1 MDQAIV
7 ARVALPSTAR
17 GCKPKPREMP
27 PNSRYRRSLLL
38 TAAAFVLVVLLG
50 PTLGPATARAQK
62 WEVVTREE
70 GITITKRELP
80 GRNFPIF
87 RGVGDVEAPIWQAM
101 GIIYDVPRY
110 VDWQANCTQ
119 AKVLKAVSEVE
130 QYVYTRT
137 WAPWPVADRDA
148 IYHAVVKVEFKP
160 KFALEVRFESA
171 KLDSVPPVKGVV
183 RMANTRG
190 FFRLTELGP
199 NRTHVDYHVDGDP
212 GGMLPTWLAKM
223 AVKKV
228 PLDAIKGMRK
238 RAVVTRGKYNE
249 HIKRWK
255 ALAAELQK

>member
-1 MDQAIV
+1 MSRPPTHRCRLP
-7 ARVALPSTAR
+7 RVAPLAALVLALSLGGAR
-17 GCKPKPREMP
+17 P
-27 PNSRYRRSLLL
+27 
-38 TAAAFVLVVLLG
+38 
-50 PTLGPATARAQK
+50 ARAQK
-62 WEVVTREE
+62 WDLVTRDD
-70 GITITKRELP
+70 GIVVTKRELP

-87 RGVGDVEAPIWQAM
+87 RATGDVDTPIWQAM

-110 VDWQANCTQ
+110 VDWQANCIV
-119 AKVLKAVSEVE
+119 AKVLKAPNEME
-130 QYVYTRT
+130 EYVYTRT

-160 KFALEVRFESA
+160 KFVVEIRFESA

-183 RMANTRG
+183 RMDNTRG

-199 NRTHVDYHVDGDP
+199 TKTHVDYHVDGDP

-238 RAVVTRGKYNE
+238 RAVVTRGKYDE
-249 HIKRWK
+249 LIKRWK
-255 ALAAELQK
+255 VLAAAMQK

>member
-1 MDQAIV
+1 MSRV
-7 ARVALPSTAR
+7 SMHRSRTRRVAPL
-17 GCKPKPREMP
+17 
-27 PNSRYRRSLLL
+27 
-38 TAAAFVLVVLLG
+38 AAVVLALALG
-50 PTLGPATARAQK
+50 GARPAAAQK
-62 WEVVTREE
+62 WEVITRED
-70 GITITKRELP
+70 GIVITKRELP

-87 RGVGDVEAPIWQAM
+87 RGVGDVDAPIWQAM

-110 VDWQANCTQ
+110 VDWQANCTV
-119 AKVLKAVSEVE
+119 AKVLKAPSETE

-160 KFALEVRFESA
+160 KFAIEIRFEAA
-171 KLDSVPPVKGVV
+171 KLDAVPPVKGVV
-183 RMANTRG
+183 RMENTRG

-212 GGMLPTWLAKM
+212 GGLLPTWLAKM

-238 RAVVTRGKYNE
+238 RAVITRGKYDE

-255 ALAAELQK
+255 QLAAAMQK

>member
-1 MDQAIV
+1 MQLASTHRASTQRAAPV
-7 ARVALPSTAR
+7 AAAVLA
-17 GCKPKPREMP
+17 
-27 PNSRYRRSLLL
+27 LLL
-38 TAAAFVLVVLLG
+38 GLG
-50 PTLGPATARAQK
+50 ARPAQAQK

-70 GITITKRELP
+70 GITVTKRELP

-87 RGVGDVEAPIWQAM
+87 RGVGDVDTPIWQAM

-110 VDWQANCTQ
+110 VDWQANCTV
-119 AKVLKAVSEVE
+119 AKVLKNVSDME

-160 KFALEVRFESA
+160 KFVVEIRFEAA
-171 KLDSVPPVKGVV
+171 KLASVPPVKGLV
-183 RMANTRG
+183 RMENTRG

-199 NRTHVDYHVDGDP
+199 NKTHVDYHVDGDP

-228 PLDAIKGMRK
+228 PFDAIKGMRK
-238 RAVVTRGKYNE
+238 RAVVTRGKYDE
-249 HIKRWK
+249 PIKRWK
-255 ALAAELQK
+255 ALAEKMQPK